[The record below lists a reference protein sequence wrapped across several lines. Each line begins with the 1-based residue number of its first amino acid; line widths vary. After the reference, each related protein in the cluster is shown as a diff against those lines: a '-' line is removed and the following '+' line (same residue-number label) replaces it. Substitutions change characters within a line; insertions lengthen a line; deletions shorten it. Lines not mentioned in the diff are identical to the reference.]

1 MHRARELRLERM
13 MSLTATAARAGM
25 SPAALSRIEL
35 GQVAPTLPTIE
46 RIARAIGVETFELF
60 VRPAPASDRE
70 AATVAA

>member
-25 SPAALSRIEL
+25 SPAALSRIET
-35 GQVAPTLPTIE
+35 GQVSPTLPTIE
-46 RIARAIGVETFELF
+46 RIARAMGVEVYELF
-60 VRPAPASDRE
+60 IRPAPESAWG